1 MINLALQFDLQAQ
14 EMAQKKYGDRE
25 LWGKKEKIQ
34 FSSLKEVCVLLAES
48 SQTYQGGAV
57 PAPISSAPTLYPRSS
72 PRVSVGL
79 QIPEQ
84 VGHGSRWLCL
94 SPSACP
100 LRSALPDG
108 TQISRITVAVFSS
121 LRTALP

>member
-1 MINLALQFDLQAQ
+1 MPPVINLALQFDLQAQ

-57 PAPISSAPTLYPRSS
+57 PAPISSAPHSTHALPLGSPWVSRSQS
-72 PRVSVGL
+72 KWGM
-79 QIPEQ
+79 ETD
-84 VGHGSRWLCL
+84 GFASRPLL
-94 SPSACP
+94 VHSA
-100 LRSALPDG
+100 LRSLMELR
-108 TQISRITVAVFSS
+108 SVELLLLSS
-121 LRTALP
+121 AA